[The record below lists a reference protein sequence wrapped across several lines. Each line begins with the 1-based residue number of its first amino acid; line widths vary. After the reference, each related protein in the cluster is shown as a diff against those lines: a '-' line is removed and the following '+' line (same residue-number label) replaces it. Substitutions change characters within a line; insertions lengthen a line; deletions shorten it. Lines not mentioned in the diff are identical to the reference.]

1 MNRRFISD
9 FRLLILDSTK
19 KRIRCLLAPLIIFCA
34 AIGISLPGVQTR
46 AAELPTIEVGLP
58 EDGLFGLG
66 GQYIIDKGLDRKN
79 GFVMKPRWAGVP
91 EIQRLLGIQALSV
104 GLMTPEAALRANVSG
119 VPIRLIQPYQTSHM
133 FVLVRKSLPIRAS
146 MTLKARPSP

>member
-1 MNRRFISD
+1 MNQRLTSYFGLLFADPKESIL
-9 FRLLILDSTK
+9 RLL
-19 KRIRCLLAPLIIFCA
+19 AQLIIFCA
-34 AIGISLPGVQTR
+34 AMGISLPGIQTR

-133 FVLVRKSLPIRAS
+133 FVVVRKESPYRAS